1 MNSEELSK
9 LVVKGMED
17 KKAEDII
24 IMDLRKIKSSIS
36 DYFVICSGNSDT
48 QLDAIAE
55 SIESVIKKQTE
66 ESAWRKEGFSN
77 KEWVLLDYVN
87 VVAHVFKKDRRTY
100 YALED
105 LWGDAEIIRLNQTTA

>member
-1 MNSEELSK
+1 MSSEELSK
-9 LVVKGMED
+9 LVVEGMED
-17 KKAEDII
+17 KKAEDIV
-24 IMDLRKIKSSIS
+24 IMDLRSVKGSIS

-48 QLDAIAE
+48 QLEAIAE
-55 SIESVIKKQTE
+55 SIEEVIEKKSE

-87 VVAHVFKKDRRTY
+87 VVAHIFKKDKRAY

-105 LWGDAEIIRLNQTTA
+105 LWGDADIKRLNPTSA

>member
-9 LVVKGMED
+9 LVVEGMEE
-17 KKAEDII
+17 KKAEDIV
-24 IMDLRKIKSSIS
+24 IMDLRNVKGSIS

-48 QLDAIAE
+48 QLEAIAE
-55 SIESVIKKQTE
+55 SVEGLIKKKTS

-87 VVAHVFKKDRRTY
+87 VVAHVFKKDRRAY

-105 LWGDAEIIRLNQTTA
+105 LWGDAEIKRLNSTTV

>member
-9 LVVKGMED
+9 LVVAGMEEI
-17 KKAEDII
+17 KAEDIV
-24 IMDLRKIKSSIS
+24 IMGLSKVKGSIS

-48 QLDAIAE
+48 QLEAIAE
-55 SIESVIKKQTE
+55 SIEHVIKKETK

-87 VVAHVFKKDRRTY
+87 VVAHIFKKDKRAY

-105 LWGDAEIIRLNQTTA
+105 LWGDAEITRLNTTTA